1 MNKTDVIDST
11 YRFFKME
18 VLAGENNMI
27 AEVVCLSSKYLFARK
42 GFVFYINK
50 LIMISNQKIYF
61 YKY

>member
-1 MNKTDVIDST
+1 
-11 YRFFKME
+11 ME